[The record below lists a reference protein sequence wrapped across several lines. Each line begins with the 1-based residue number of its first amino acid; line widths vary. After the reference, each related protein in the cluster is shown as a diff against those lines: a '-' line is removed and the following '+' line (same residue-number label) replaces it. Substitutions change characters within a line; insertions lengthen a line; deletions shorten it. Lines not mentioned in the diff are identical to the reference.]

1 MVQNNLEL
9 AIFDNQQLQRNPP
22 ILPCLYS
29 LRWCDDVFSVLALI
43 IPPYLDTSCSGTP
56 PDYQDTS
63 ISDALE
69 PHLLVTE
76 SLLDLLALE
85 LFLAV
90 EVFRGTYA
98 SPLLCLARDEAVLL
112 SHTGLVGEAPRRESF
127 QLLLPWYFF
136 LNLNFKLK
144 KNSPGTARALLG

>member
-1 MVQNNLEL
+1 MAHPSIIKTPLS
-9 AIFDNQQLQRNPP
+9 
-22 ILPCLYS
+22 LPLK
-29 LRWCDDVFSVLALI
+29 R
-43 IPPYLDTSCSGTP
+43 T
-56 PDYQDTS
+56 
-63 ISDALE
+63 
-69 PHLLVTE
+69 HLLVTE

-127 QLLLPWYFF
+127 QLLLPW
-136 LNLNFKLK
+136 
-144 KNSPGTARALLG
+144 

>member
-1 MVQNNLEL
+1 M
-9 AIFDNQQLQRNPP
+9 
-22 ILPCLYS
+22 
-29 LRWCDDVFSVLALI
+29 FSVLALI
-43 IPPYLDTSCSGTP
+43 IPPYLDATCFGTP

-127 QLLLPWYFF
+127 QLLFPWYGSRSFG
-136 LNLNFKLK
+136 LNFI
-144 KNSPGTARALLG
+144 PLLRESCLCSLESCLWRLPVLESCR